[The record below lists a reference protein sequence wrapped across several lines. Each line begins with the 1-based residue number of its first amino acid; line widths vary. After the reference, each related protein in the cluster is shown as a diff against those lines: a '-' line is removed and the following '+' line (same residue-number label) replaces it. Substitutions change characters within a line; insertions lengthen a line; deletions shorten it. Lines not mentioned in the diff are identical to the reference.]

1 MPAAANFWGGNTCS
15 GPDPQDSGRVRT
27 DLTAM
32 LSAMFVAP
40 TLLSWAMSPVTS
52 AGCGRLAVGLRRGC
66 HPIACTPPPMQLLLP
81 LGALSAGLTA
91 AIESAAEQ
99 DMQDLAASDKAVD
112 LRALELDEEELEGH
126 KVRLLDELGDI
137 EAAGLIFQAGA
148 TSTLLTLTLIPTL
161 LTSALTLTRTGTLT
175 ARL

>member
-1 MPAAANFWGGNTCS
+1 
-15 GPDPQDSGRVRT
+15 
-27 DLTAM
+27 M

-40 TLLSWAMSPVTS
+40 TLLSWAMNPVTS

-99 DMQDLAASDKAVD
+99 DMQDLAASDKSGEAVD

-137 EAAGLIFQAGA
+137 EAAGLVFQAGA
-148 TSTLLTLTLIPTL
+148 TPTTALALTSTLRTPALIF
-161 LTSALTLTRTGTLT
+161 TRIRTLT
-175 ARL
+175 AWV

>member
-1 MPAAANFWGGNTCS
+1 
-15 GPDPQDSGRVRT
+15 
-27 DLTAM
+27 
-32 LSAMFVAP
+32 
-40 TLLSWAMSPVTS
+40 
-52 AGCGRLAVGLRRGC
+52 
-66 HPIACTPPPMQLLLP
+66 MQLLLP